1 MELVAICLCVYC
13 VYKWGQKDAYKR
25 GFADGVKKS
34 KKYTLE
40 VKEKEEK

>member
-1 MELVAICLCVYC
+1 MEVLAIGIGLYV

-25 GFADGVKKS
+25 GFDDGVKNS
-34 KKYTLE
+34 KKYTLV